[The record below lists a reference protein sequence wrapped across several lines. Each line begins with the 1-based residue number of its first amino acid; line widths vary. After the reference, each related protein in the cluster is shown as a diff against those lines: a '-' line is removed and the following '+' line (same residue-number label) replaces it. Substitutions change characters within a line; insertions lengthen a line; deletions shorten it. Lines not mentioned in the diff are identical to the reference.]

1 MEFHILKREDHEN
14 WNQFVDTSLQG
25 SLFAKSY
32 YLDAIGLPY
41 KIGVLKKNETIKGG
55 IVLSKNEMR
64 LFANPLFAKY
74 LGILLCPIESK
85 YVNRITEEKKIIENI
100 VANLNHRSFDY
111 TFHPEFQN
119 WLPFYWKGYR
129 QTTRYTYRIASLKS
143 VDQIIKNVESRVR
156 KNIRKAE
163 KHNIYIENKISLA
176 DFYRINELS
185 FIRQGGPIPFSF
197 SFFTEFY
204 NTLKKHNAIELL
216 AAKDTKNQ
224 IHAVCGIVYDN
235 KCGYL
240 LFNGSNPD
248 VANVEANTLL
258 VMKTIEHAAKVTQ
271 AFDFE
276 GSMLKPIER
285 FYRGF
290 GGEMTA
296 YMNIWKHNSL
306 NTFKRFS
313 IKLYKKIRYGN

>member
-1 MEFHILKREDHEN
+1 MEFYILKSKDYKS
-14 WNQFVDTSLQG
+14 WDQFVDMSPQG
-25 SLFAKSY
+25 SIFSKSY
-32 YLDAIGLPY
+32 YLDAIGRPY
-41 KIGVLKKNETIKGG
+41 KIGILKKNDTIKGG
-55 IVLSKNEMR
+55 IVLAKNELS

-85 YVNRITEEKKIIENI
+85 YVNRITDEKQIIEQI
-100 VANLNHRSFDY
+100 VASLNKRSFDY
-111 TFHPEFQN
+111 TFHPEFRN

-129 QTTRYTYRIASLKS
+129 QTTRYTYRINDLRR
-143 VDQIIKNVESRVR
+143 VDQIIKDAESRVR

-163 KHNIYIENKISLA
+163 KHNISVENTISLA

-185 FIRQGGPIPFSF
+185 FKRQGGPIPYSF
-197 SFFTEFY
+197 SFFSKFY

-224 IHAVCGIVYDN
+224 VHAVCGMVYDS

-258 VMKTIEHAAKVTQ
+258 VMKTIEHAAKVTE

-276 GSMLKPIER
+276 GSMIKPIER

-313 IKLYKKIRYGN
+313 IKFYKKIRYGN